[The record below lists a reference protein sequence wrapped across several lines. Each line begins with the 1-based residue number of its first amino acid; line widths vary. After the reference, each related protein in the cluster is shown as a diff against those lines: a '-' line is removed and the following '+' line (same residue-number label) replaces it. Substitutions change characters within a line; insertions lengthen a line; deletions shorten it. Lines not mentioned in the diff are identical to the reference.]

1 MNMKKGTLFL
11 NLAFAFFS
19 AMAAGQNSGEV
30 SLKINLY
37 PIQTIVVNAGTN
49 TADLDYKTLDDYKNG
64 VSITKE
70 DHLKIFST
78 GGFTVRVKTISPTL
92 TNTLN
97 GSSIDA
103 GDITVTVSKGTT
115 NGIEGLTYSSIP
127 LSNTDTELI
136 SSPFGG
142 NNKTFNINYAA
153 KGEDKYVNKYMKA
166 QTPTVYTT
174 QVVYSIVVN

>member
-1 MNMKKGTLFL
+1 MKKKTLFL

-19 AMAAGQNSGEV
+19 ATAAAQNSSEV
-30 SLKINLY
+30 SLNISLY
-37 PIQTIVVNAGTN
+37 PIQTIVVNTGTN
-49 TADLDYKTLDDYKNG
+49 TADLDYITQDDYKNG
-64 VSITKE
+64 VNVTKE
-70 DHLKIFST
+70 DHLKIYST

-92 TNTLN
+92 TNTLNN

-115 NGIEGLTYSSIP
+115 NGIEGLAYNSVP
-127 LSNTDTELI
+127 LSTADTELI

-153 KGEDKYVNKYMKA
+153 KGDDKYLNKYVKA
-166 QTPTVYTT
+166 QSPTVYTT